1 MRFDRLI
8 KKLEGI
14 SDASTK
20 GRKVTDLFKIM
31 ANQKEIWFEAYA
43 NIYSNKG
50 AITKGIN
57 NNTLDG
63 FSSERIENIM

>member
-14 SDASTK
+14 SDASKK

-43 NIYSNKG
+43 NIVREQRSNYKRN
-50 AITKGIN
+50 KQ
-57 NNTLDG
+57 
-63 FSSERIENIM
+63 